1 MKLKTTVIAAA
12 VLSLTSITATQAA
25 VELTPKQA
33 TELKPYERITVTGR
47 FNAIYEASD
56 AVSRRADKMGA
67 YAFYIQ
73 SLDDVGDSGNM
84 RVVADVYAKDAPEVG
99 TPKRRVFGGVEEMSK
114 TDATEYE
121 PFDTVTVS
129 GFYPSQP
136 DLYEAIAKKALEK
149 NAASFYVVRNIAM
162 NDGGNTLATA
172 YIYKKDAPKRQVLN
186 EDAVVPAD
194 SEAGRAL
201 LAEGGEAAKKVR
213 IPGVA
218 SSEEPTSAVGRFFE
232 TSSSQPGRTGVTLP
246 SGYVIEEVN
255 KTAAAQMVPFDS
267 ITFSGYYT
275 NTPEVRYQIAKRAEA
290 KGAKYFHI
298 TREWQSNGGSVTI
311 SADLFK

>member
-33 TELKPYERITVTGR
+33 KELQPYERITVTGR

-67 YAFYIQ
+67 NAFYIQ
-73 SLDDVGDSGNM
+73 SLDDIGDSGNM
-84 RVVADVYAKDAPEVG
+84 RVVADVYAKDAPKIEES
-99 TPKRRVFGGVEEMSK
+99 KRRVFDGIEEMSK
-114 TDATEYE
+114 ADAKIYQ

-136 DLYEAIAKKALEK
+136 DLYEALAKKAKEK
-149 NAASFYVVRNIAM
+149 GAASFYLVRNVAM

-172 YIYKKDAPKRQVLN
+172 YIYKKDAPVRQIQK

-194 SEAGRAL
+194 SEAGRAM
-201 LAEGGEAAKKVR
+201 LAEGGEAADKVL

-218 SSEEPTSAVGRFFE
+218 SSDEPTEAVGRFFE
-232 TSSSQPGRTGVTLP
+232 TSSSQPGRTTVTLP
-246 SGYVIEEVN
+246 NGYVIEEVN
-255 KTAAAQMVPFDS
+255 KTAAAMMVPFDS

-290 KGAKYFHI
+290 KGAKYYHI

>member
-1 MKLKTTVIAAA
+1 MKLKTTAIAAA
-12 VLSLTSITATQAA
+12 VLSLTSITAVQAA

-33 TELKPYERITVTGR
+33 EELKPYERITVTGR

-56 AVSRRADKMGA
+56 AVSRKADKEGA

-84 RVVADVYAKDAPEVG
+84 RVVADLYQKDAKSAEEN
-99 TPKRRVFGGVEEMSK
+99 KRRVFGGVEEMSK
-114 TDATEYE
+114 DDAAQFE
-121 PFDTVTVS
+121 PFDAVTVS

-136 DLYEAIAKKALEK
+136 DLYEALAKKAKEK
-149 NAASFYVVRNIAM
+149 DAASFYIVRNIAL

-172 YIYKKDAPKRQVLN
+172 YIYKKDAPKRQVQL

-218 SSEEPTSAVGRFFE
+218 SSEEPTVAVGRFFE
-232 TSSSQPGRTGVTLP
+232 TSSSAPGKTSVTLP
-246 SGYVIEEVN
+246 NGYVIEEVN
-255 KTAAAQMVPFDS
+255 KMAAAQMVPFDS
-267 ITFSGYYT
+267 VTFSGYYT

-290 KGAKYFHI
+290 KGAKYYHI

>member
-99 TPKRRVFGGVEEMSK
+99 TPKRRVFGGL
-114 TDATEYE
+114 
-121 PFDTVTVS
+121 PL
-129 GFYPSQP
+129 G
-136 DLYEAIAKKALEK
+136 
-149 NAASFYVVRNIAM
+149 
-162 NDGGNTLATA
+162 
-172 YIYKKDAPKRQVLN
+172 YITKRQHCPLPDGNSEFFLVL
-186 EDAVVPAD
+186 
-194 SEAGRAL
+194 RI
-201 LAEGGEAAKKVR
+201 KKSR
-213 IPGVA
+213 WG
-218 SSEEPTSAVGRFFE
+218 
-232 TSSSQPGRTGVTLP
+232 
-246 SGYVIEEVN
+246 SG
-255 KTAAAQMVPFDS
+255 
-267 ITFSGYYT
+267 
-275 NTPEVRYQIAKRAEA
+275 
-290 KGAKYFHI
+290 
-298 TREWQSNGGSVTI
+298 
-311 SADLFK
+311 